1 MKYNFKLCTFFGFL
15 ISVASSILD
24 SMMIFSWLNYI
35 LEQNYQKPINIE
47 NLKLGL
53 FLLFF
58 SIFQNQKTLNG
69 EKLKIKIQ

>member
-15 ISVASSILD
+15 VSVFSILD

-35 LEQNYQKPINIE
+35 LEQNYQKPINIK
-47 NLKLGL
+47 NLKLIL